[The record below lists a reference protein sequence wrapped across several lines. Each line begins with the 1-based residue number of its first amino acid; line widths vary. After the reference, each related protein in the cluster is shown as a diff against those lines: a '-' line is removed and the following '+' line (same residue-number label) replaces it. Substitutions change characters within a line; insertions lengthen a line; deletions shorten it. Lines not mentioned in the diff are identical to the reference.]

1 MIAVNILWFMAY
13 LKQLTVFRRKKSN
26 IICIKTKLFRALIFK
41 WIYLLTLAHFNQL
54 KTQEFSIIK
63 HLTDSVAAIT

>member
-1 MIAVNILWFMAY
+1 MVAVNILWFMAY
-13 LKQLTVFRRKKSN
+13 
-26 IICIKTKLFRALIFK
+26 IKHLEEEIQISIASKLKLFRALIFK